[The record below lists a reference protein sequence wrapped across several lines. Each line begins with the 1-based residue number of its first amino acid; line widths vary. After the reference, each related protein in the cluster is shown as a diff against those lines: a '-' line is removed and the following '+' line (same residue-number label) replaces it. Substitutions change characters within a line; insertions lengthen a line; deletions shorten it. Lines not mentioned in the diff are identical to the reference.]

1 MANTE
6 QKRQYNEY
14 LVDHID
20 NVKKAYD
27 WLCINLPE
35 VIPTDIKDKID
46 VAIYNHDNSKYSE
59 EEYEAY
65 ADYFYGTKSKA
76 VEDAFNQAWNHHQK
90 NNKHHWQYW
99 VLIGDDFPIKL
110 MEMPYE
116 YIIEM
121 ICDWWAFSF
130 KKGNLRE
137 IFNWY
142 KSKEQKI
149 SLNRETKKTVKD
161 LLKKIEKK
169 LDELDKAEETEK

>member
-27 WLCINLPE
+27 WLCINLPD
-35 VIPTDIKDKID
+35 VIPVDIKDKID

-99 VLIGDDFPIKL
+99 VLLKDTGKVVA
-110 MEMPYE
+110 MEMPVEYVYE
-116 YIIEM
+116 MFCDHWSFSWKKDNLTEIKTWYDKEKSHM
-121 ICDWWAFSF
+121 ILH
-130 KKGNLRE
+130 KN
-137 IFNWY
+137 
-142 KSKEQKI
+142 
-149 SLNRETKKTVKD
+149 TKKLYET
-161 LLKKIEKK
+161 I
-169 LDELDKAEETEK
+169 LDKVLNTLADT